1 MKALFKHL
9 SALIFAGCA
18 LLALSACGSGCGC
31 SKPAPEVRVVL
42 VGSSVYSEDELY
54 DAVLL
59 IREKFA
65 SFSGNCEL
73 HGIRY
78 AGDGANNEENLE
90 WLNSLR
96 EVRSDIPP
104 EDAGKQYAQ
113 VAEFLMDF
121 HSPVEEGPYAWEPDM
136 EYKDYQWWLARPDG
150 GDWEV
155 VSWGY

>member
-1 MKALFKHL
+1 M
-9 SALIFAGCA
+9 
-18 LLALSACGSGCGC
+18 
-31 SKPAPEVRVVL
+31 
-42 VGSSVYSEDELY
+42 
-54 DAVLL
+54 
-59 IREKFA
+59 
-65 SFSGNCEL
+65 
-73 HGIRY
+73 
-78 AGDGANNEENLE
+78 
-90 WLNSLR
+90 
-96 EVRSDIPP
+96 RSDIPP